1 MVRYKNL
8 SVSFLNSCKKY
19 EFNNENLK
27 NKLYKEH
34 IKKKQ
39 VKMKK
44 IVEKKCNEEK
54 KNIFIPEEEDSL
66 FWCYIIYKYGYSEY
80 ELKREKK
87 YESITNLKIN
97 LVYTVR
103 ENKDLLKKLKLKKS
117 KLEENLS
124 SDKKISL
131 DTFLFLIA
139 VHKINVIYM
148 DEHTYYEE
156 YYSDDKKKCVIK
168 YDKTHDKYGLLDVT
182 DEKLENI
189 KKGKLRILNLS
200 KPLKALSGYKVPELK
215 EMCKILDIDIMKTS
229 TKCKTKK
236 ELYQLIQEKIN

>member
-1 MVRYKNL
+1 MVRHKNL

-27 NKLYKEH
+27 NKLYRENIIEVKEKKKKVIEK
-34 IKKKQ
+34 IKK
-39 VKMKK
+39 
-44 IVEKKCNEEK
+44 EEK
-54 KNIFIPEEEDSL
+54 DIFIPDEEDSL

-87 YESITNLKIN
+87 YESITSMKID

-103 ENKDLLKKLKLKKS
+103 ENKDLLKKLKLRKS
-117 KLEENLS
+117 KVEENLTN
-124 SDKKISL
+124 DKRINL

-139 VHKINVIYM
+139 VNEMNLIYINGQ
-148 DEHTYYEE
+148 TYYEE
-156 YYSDDKKKCVIK
+156 LYSDEEKICIIK
-168 YDKTHDKYGLLDVT
+168 YEKEQDKYGLYDVSK
-182 DEKLENI
+182 EKLEEL
-189 KKGKLRILNLS
+189 KKTRLHILNIS
-200 KPLKALSGYKVPELK
+200 KPIKSLSSYKVLQIK
-215 EMCKILDIDIMKTS
+215 EICKTLNIDIMKTE

>member
-1 MVRYKNL
+1 MVRHKNL

-27 NKLYKEH
+27 NKLYRENIIEVKEKKKKVIEK
-34 IKKKQ
+34 IKK
-39 VKMKK
+39 
-44 IVEKKCNEEK
+44 EEK
-54 KNIFIPEEEDSL
+54 DIFIPDEEDSL

-87 YESITNLKIN
+87 YESITSMKID

-103 ENKDLLKKLKLKKS
+103 ENKDLLKKLKLRKS
-117 KLEENLS
+117 KVEENLTN
-124 SDKKISL
+124 DKRINL

-139 VHKINVIYM
+139 VNEMNLIYINGQ
-148 DEHTYYEE
+148 TYYEE
-156 YYSDDKKKCVIK
+156 LYSDEEKICIIK
-168 YDKTHDKYGLLDVT
+168 YEKEQDKYGLYDVSK
-182 DEKLENI
+182 EKLEEL
-189 KKGKLRILNLS
+189 KKTRLHILNIS
-200 KPLKALSGYKVPELK
+200 KPIKSLSSYKVLELK
-215 EMCKILDIDIMKTS
+215 EICKTLNIDIMKTE

>member
-1 MVRYKNL
+1 MVRHKNL

-27 NKLYKEH
+27 NKLYRENIIQVKEKKKKVIEK
-34 IKKKQ
+34 IKK
-39 VKMKK
+39 
-44 IVEKKCNEEK
+44 EEK
-54 KNIFIPEEEDSL
+54 DIFIPDEEDSL

-87 YESITNLKIN
+87 YESITSMKID

-103 ENKDLLKKLKLKKS
+103 ENKDLLKKLKLRKS
-117 KLEENLS
+117 KVEENLTN
-124 SDKKISL
+124 DKRINL

-139 VHKINVIYM
+139 VNEMNLIYINGQ
-148 DEHTYYEE
+148 TYYEE
-156 YYSDDKKKCVIK
+156 LYSDEEKICIIK
-168 YDKTHDKYGLLDVT
+168 YEKEQDKYGLYDVSK
-182 DEKLENI
+182 EKLEEL
-189 KKGKLRILNLS
+189 KKTRLHILNIS
-200 KPLKALSGYKVPELK
+200 KPIKSLSSYKVLELK
-215 EMCKILDIDIMKTS
+215 EICKTLNIDIMKTE

>member
-1 MVRYKNL
+1 MVRHKNL

-27 NKLYKEH
+27 RKLYRENIIQVKKE
-34 IKKKQ
+34 KKKIIE
-39 VKMKK
+39 KLKK
-44 IVEKKCNEEK
+44 EKKD
-54 KNIFIPEEEDSL
+54 IFIPDEEDSL

-87 YESITNLKIN
+87 YESITSMKIN

-103 ENKDLLKKLKLKKS
+103 ENKDLLKKLKLKKT
-117 KLEENLS
+117 KVEENLTN
-124 SDKKISL
+124 DKKINL

-139 VHKINVIYM
+139 VNEMNLIYM
-148 DEHTYYEE
+148 NEHTYYEE
-156 YYSDDKKKCVIK
+156 FYSDEEKVCIIK
-168 YDKTHDKYGLLDVT
+168 YEKEQDKYGLYDISK
-182 DEKLENI
+182 EKLEDL
-189 KKGKLRILNLS
+189 KKNRLHILNIS
-200 KPLKALSGYKVPELK
+200 KPIKSLSSYKVLQIK
-215 EMCKILDIDIMKTS
+215 EICKTLNIDIMKTE

>member
-1 MVRYKNL
+1 MVRHKNL

-27 NKLYKEH
+27 NKLYRENIIEVKEKKKKVIEK
-34 IKKKQ
+34 IKK
-39 VKMKK
+39 
-44 IVEKKCNEEK
+44 EEK
-54 KNIFIPEEEDSL
+54 DIFIPDEEDSL

-87 YESITNLKIN
+87 YESITSMKID

-103 ENKDLLKKLKLKKS
+103 ENKDLLKKLKLRKS
-117 KLEENLS
+117 KLEENLTN
-124 SDKKISL
+124 DKRKNL

-139 VHKINVIYM
+139 VNEMNLIYINGQ
-148 DEHTYYEE
+148 TYYEE
-156 YYSDDKKKCVIK
+156 LYSDEEKICIIK
-168 YDKTHDKYGLLDVT
+168 YEKEQDKYGLYDVSK
-182 DEKLENI
+182 EKLEEL
-189 KKGKLRILNLS
+189 KKTRLHILNIS
-200 KPLKALSGYKVPELK
+200 KPIKSLSSYKVLELK
-215 EMCKILDIDIMKTS
+215 EICKTLNIDIMKTE

>member
-1 MVRYKNL
+1 MVRHKNL

-27 NKLYKEH
+27 RKLYRENIIQVKKEKKKIIEK
-34 IKKKQ
+34 IKK
-39 VKMKK
+39 
-44 IVEKKCNEEK
+44 EKKD
-54 KNIFIPEEEDSL
+54 IFIPDEEDSL

-87 YESITNLKIN
+87 YESITSMKIN

-103 ENKDLLKKLKLKKS
+103 ENKDLLKKLKLKKT
-117 KLEENLS
+117 KVEENLTN
-124 SDKKISL
+124 DKKINL

-139 VHKINVIYM
+139 VNEMNLIYM
-148 DEHTYYEE
+148 NEHTYYEE
-156 YYSDDKKKCVIK
+156 FYSDEEKVCIIK
-168 YDKTHDKYGLLDVT
+168 YEKEQDKYGLYDVSK
-182 DEKLENI
+182 EKLEDL
-189 KKGKLRILNLS
+189 KKNRLHILNIS
-200 KPLKALSGYKVPELK
+200 KPIKSLSSYKVLQIK
-215 EMCKILDIDIMKTS
+215 EICKTLNIDIMKTE

>member
-1 MVRYKNL
+1 MVRHKNL

-27 NKLYKEH
+27 SKLYRENIIQVKKEKKKVIEK
-34 IKKKQ
+34 IKK
-39 VKMKK
+39 
-44 IVEKKCNEEK
+44 EKKD
-54 KNIFIPEEEDSL
+54 IFIPDEEDSL

-87 YESITNLKIN
+87 YESITSMKID

-103 ENKDLLKKLKLKKS
+103 ENKDLLKKLKLRKS
-117 KLEENLS
+117 KVEENLTN
-124 SDKKISL
+124 DKRINL

-139 VHKINVIYM
+139 VNEMNLIYINGQ
-148 DEHTYYEE
+148 TYYEE
-156 YYSDDKKKCVIK
+156 LYSDEEKICIIK
-168 YDKTHDKYGLLDVT
+168 YEKEQDKYGLYDVSK
-182 DEKLENI
+182 EKLEEL
-189 KKGKLRILNLS
+189 KKTRLHILNIS
-200 KPLKALSGYKVPELK
+200 KPIKSLSSYKVLELK
-215 EMCKILDIDIMKTS
+215 EICKTLNIDIMKTE

>member
-1 MVRYKNL
+1 MVRHKNL

-27 NKLYKEH
+27 NKLYRENIIQVKEKKKKVIEK
-34 IKKKQ
+34 IKK
-39 VKMKK
+39 
-44 IVEKKCNEEK
+44 EEK
-54 KNIFIPEEEDSL
+54 DIFIPDEEDSL

-87 YESITNLKIN
+87 YESITSMKID

-103 ENKDLLKKLKLKKS
+103 ENKDLLKKLKLRKS
-117 KLEENLS
+117 KVEENLTN
-124 SDKKISL
+124 DKRINL

-139 VHKINVIYM
+139 VNEMNLIYINGQ
-148 DEHTYYEE
+148 TYYEE
-156 YYSDDKKKCVIK
+156 LYSDEEKICIIK
-168 YDKTHDKYGLLDVT
+168 YEKEQDKYGLYDVSK
-182 DEKLENI
+182 EKLEEL
-189 KKGKLRILNLS
+189 KKTRLHILNIS
-200 KPLKALSGYKVPELK
+200 KPIKSLSSYRVLELK
-215 EMCKILDIDIMKTS
+215 EICKTLNIDIMKTE

>member
-1 MVRYKNL
+1 MVRSKNL

-27 NKLYKEH
+27 NKLYKENSKPVQVK
-34 IKKKQ
+34 KKKQ
-39 VKMKK
+39 T
-44 IVEKKCNEEK
+44 EKKEEKKK
-54 KNIFIPEEEDSL
+54 KNIFIPEEEDTL

-97 LVYTVR
+97 LVYTIR
-103 ENKDLLKKLKLKKS
+103 ENKELLKKLKLRKTKI
-117 KLEENLS
+117 EENLT

-139 VHKINVIYM
+139 VNEINILYI
-148 DEHTYYEE
+148 DKHTYYEE
-156 YYSDDKKKCVIK
+156 SYSDKEKRCIIK
-168 YDKTHDKYGLLDVT
+168 YEKDQDKYGLLDIT
-182 DEKLENI
+182 TEELEKIKEN
-189 KKGKLRILNLS
+189 KLHILNLS
-200 KPLKALSGYKVPELK
+200 KPIKALSSYKVPELK
-215 EMCKILDIDIMKTS
+215 EMCKILDIDIMKTT

>member
-1 MVRYKNL
+1 MVRNKKL
-8 SVSFLNSCKKY
+8 SIGFLNSCKKY

-97 LVYTVR
+97 LVYTIR
-103 ENKDLLKKLKLKKS
+103 ENKELLKKLKLRKTKI
-117 KLEENLS
+117 EENLT
-124 SDKKISL
+124 SDKKINL

-139 VHKINVIYM
+139 VNEMNILYIDK
-148 DEHTYYEE
+148 HTYYEE
-156 YYSDDKKKCVIK
+156 SYSDEEKRCIIK
-168 YDKTHDKYGLLDVT
+168 YEKDQDKYGLLDIT
-182 DEKLENI
+182 AEELEKMKEN
-189 KKGKLRILNLS
+189 KLHILNLS
-200 KPLKALSGYKVPELK
+200 KPIKALSSYKVPELK
-215 EMCKILDIDIMKTS
+215 EMCKILNIDIMKTT
-229 TKCKTKK
+229 TKCRTKK

>member
-1 MVRYKNL
+1 MVRHKNL

-27 NKLYKEH
+27 RKLYRENIIQVNKEKKKIIEK
-34 IKKKQ
+34 IKK
-39 VKMKK
+39 
-44 IVEKKCNEEK
+44 EEK
-54 KNIFIPEEEDSL
+54 DIFIPDEEDSL

-87 YESITNLKIN
+87 YESITSMKIN

-103 ENKDLLKKLKLKKS
+103 ENKDLLKKLKLKKT
-117 KLEENLS
+117 KVEENLTN
-124 SDKKISL
+124 DKKINL

-139 VHKINVIYM
+139 VNEMNLIYM
-148 DEHTYYEE
+148 NEHTYYEE
-156 YYSDDKKKCVIK
+156 FYSDEEKVCIIK
-168 YDKTHDKYGLLDVT
+168 YEKEQDKYGLYDVSK
-182 DEKLENI
+182 EKLEDL
-189 KKGKLRILNLS
+189 KKNRLHILNIS
-200 KPLKALSGYKVPELK
+200 KPIKSLSSYKVLQIK
-215 EMCKILDIDIMKTS
+215 EICKTLNIDIMKTE

>member
-1 MVRYKNL
+1 MVRHKNL

-27 NKLYKEH
+27 NKLYRENIIEVKEKKKKVIEK
-34 IKKKQ
+34 IKK
-39 VKMKK
+39 
-44 IVEKKCNEEK
+44 EEK
-54 KNIFIPEEEDSL
+54 DIFIPDEEDSL

-87 YESITNLKIN
+87 YESITSMKID

-103 ENKDLLKKLKLKKS
+103 ENKDLLKKLKLRKS
-117 KLEENLS
+117 KVEENLTN
-124 SDKKISL
+124 DKRINL

-139 VHKINVIYM
+139 VNEMNLIYINGQ
-148 DEHTYYEE
+148 TYYEE
-156 YYSDDKKKCVIK
+156 LYSDEEKICIIK
-168 YDKTHDKYGLLDVT
+168 YEKEQDKYGLYEVSK
-182 DEKLENI
+182 EKLEELKKTRLHIQNI
-189 KKGKLRILNLS
+189 S
-200 KPLKALSGYKVPELK
+200 KPIKSLSSYKVLELK
-215 EMCKILDIDIMKTS
+215 EICKTLNIDIMKTE